1 VSVVIRVLSV
11 HDVGELDRIDGG
23 FLVDSE
29 LVVSITD
36 GAFGYRIVPV
46 LPYSKRYPSESVDYA
61 AYLDQPDRIIFVAV
75 VEESIAGLIRLAR
88 SWNGFAAIEDLAVD
102 AKHRRREIGRRLMLR
117 ACEWALQL
125 GVRGIS
131 AETQTNNVAA
141 CQFYECCGFELSG
154 FDRRFYAGLSSQKAE
169 AAVFWY
175 LMFDA

>member
-1 VSVVIRVLSV
+1 MIRVLSF

-23 FLVDSE
+23 FQVDSE
-29 LVVSITD
+29 LIVSLNG
-36 GAFGYRIVPV
+36 GALGYRVVPV
-46 LPYSKRYPSESVDYA
+46 PLYSKRYPSGSVNYA
-61 AYLDQPDRIIFVAV
+61 TYLDQPDRIAFVAA
-75 VEESIAGLIRLAR
+75 VEDRVAGLIRLAR
-88 SWNGFAAIEDLAVD
+88 TWNGFAAIEDLVVD
-102 AKHRRREIGRRLMLR
+102 VEHRCCEIGRRLMLR

-141 CQFYECCGFELSG
+141 CQFYERCGFELSG
-154 FDRRFYAGLSSQKAE
+154 FDRRFYAGLSPQKSE